1 MLLLPP
7 PIPSKIPPL
16 NPINK
21 ETAGGIRKGLEK
33 KEMDTGGGGCNKVYT
48 KLIKVVLITNILVK
62 GLNVKKLL
70 HLTLKNI
77 FLYKN
82 SLSIMKNAIYI

>member
-16 NPINK
+16 NPINR

-33 KEMDTGGGGCNKVYT
+33 KEMDTGGGGVA
-48 KLIKVVLITNILVK
+48 IKCT
-62 GLNVKKLL
+62 LNLL
-70 HLTLKNI
+70 K
-77 FLYKN
+77 
-82 SLSIMKNAIYI
+82 SS